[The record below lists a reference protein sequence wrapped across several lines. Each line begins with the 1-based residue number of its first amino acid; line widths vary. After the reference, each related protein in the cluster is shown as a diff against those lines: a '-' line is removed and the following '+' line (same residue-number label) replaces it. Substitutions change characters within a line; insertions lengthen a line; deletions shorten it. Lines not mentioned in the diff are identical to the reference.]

1 MPEIKE
7 LIAAFNLL
15 IWIFGGMCVAGFL
28 LGLYS
33 VTAQCHFKNKDK
45 IGEITKYLC
54 IGTGMAVIICI
65 IFRIA
70 LVFVK

>member
-15 IWIFGGMCVAGFL
+15 IWIFGGTCVAGILMGF
-28 LGLYS
+28 YS

-45 IGEITKYLC
+45 IGKIAKHLF
-54 IGTGMAVIICI
+54 ISSGIFAIICI
-65 IFRIA
+65 IYRIA
-70 LVFVK
+70 MVFVK